1 MVFCRQ
7 PAVKIRKVLSPDHFS
22 LVLFSGSESLY
33 WNASKGYVHVIIR
46 IPVLRT
52 FLRLWLM
59 IFLLSF
65 YWQLPWEYLP
75 LNLCFLAYSV
85 LQYRYPALF
94 SSILAQTRMFGHCYL
109 IWIQSP
115 LAASFWSFVI
125 LNVYAEGQPITEA
138 AVSCSKEVLTSHLT
152 CSWHGNPVVAGL

>member
-1 MVFCRQ
+1 M
-7 PAVKIRKVLSPDHFS
+7 KIMKVLSPDHFP
-22 LVLFSGSESLY
+22 LILFSGSESLY

-65 YWQLPWEYLP
+65 NWQLPWEYLP
-75 LNLCFLAYSV
+75 LNLCFLACSV
-85 LQYRYPALF
+85 LQYRYPALL
-94 SSILAQTRMFGHCYL
+94 SSFLAQSRMFGHCYL

-115 LAASFWSFVI
+115 LAASSQSFVI
-125 LNVYAEGQPITEA
+125 LNVHAEGQPKTEA
-138 AVSCSKEVLTSHLT
+138 AVSRKQLKGSAYFSLDM
-152 CSWHGNPVVAGL
+152 